1 MSPIRFHIPKTRA
14 RSHLLQVDEGAC
26 FYPHLHVHPEIQ
38 ITAIERGEGRLT
50 VGSASWPFEAGQ
62 VWIFGSDLPHMLRN
76 ERPGIRALSIFLEP
90 PTSRYSLLALPELSA
105 LCRRL
110 PLRQAARV
118 RASFASDAFRQIRN
132 IHDEP
137 DAVARLRLL
146 LALMQWL
153 AESSH
158 IEVVHHAPATA
169 DYGLRD
175 KQLLDQVFAYG
186 MRHYQ
191 RPIRLD
197 EVAALVHMH
206 PTAFARLF
214 KARTGRSFVSW
225 LNEVRIHAACRLLEN
240 PELRISEA
248 AFQAGFRNLS
258 HFNELFKRITGLTP
272 RQWRKRHL
280 GIS

>member
-14 RSHLLQVDEGAC
+14 RSHLLQVDEGAS
-26 FYPHLHVHPEIQ
+26 FYAHLHVHPEIQ
-38 ITAIERGEGRLT
+38 ITAIERGQGRLT
-50 VGSASWPFEAGQ
+50 AGSVSLPFVPGE

-76 ERPGIRALSIFLEP
+76 ERPGVLARSIFLEP
-90 PTSRYSLLALPELSA
+90 PTSRYSLLALPEMGA

-118 RASFASDAFRQIRN
+118 RPPFAADAFRQIRD
-132 IHDEP
+132 IHDEAG
-137 DAVARLRLL
+137 AVARLRLL
-146 LALMQWL
+146 LALMEWL
-153 AESSH
+153 AESRH
-158 IEVVHHAPATA
+158 VEVVHHAPHAL
-169 DYGLRD
+169 DFGLRD
-175 KQLLDQVFAYG
+175 KRLLDQVFAYG

-191 RPIRLD
+191 RPIRLE

-214 KARTGRSFVSW
+214 KARTGRSFISW
-225 LNEVRIHAACRLLEN
+225 LNEVRVHAACRLLEN
-240 PELRISEA
+240 AELRISEA

-258 HFNELFKRITGLTP
+258 HFNALFRRITGLTP
-272 RQWRKRHL
+272 RQWRKRHG